1 MENEQDVTRRDFLK
15 TAAVAAAVSALP
27 GVGAPAILA
36 NPSPN
41 NVVNYGM
48 IGTGTEGCTL
58 LKFLAT
64 IPEGRCIATCDIYP
78 PNLKKGVETIGSN
91 PQTYDDYRRLLE
103 RKDLDAV
110 MVVTPL
116 NLHTQMVVDAL
127 SAGKHVFVE
136 KTMYFKEEE
145 EGQIRRAAQEHPQQA
160 LQVGLQRRSS
170 VLYQVAM
177 EMIRKGALGKVMFVR
192 ANWHRNSDWRRPV
205 PDPKYERLINWRM
218 YKEYSGGLLAEL
230 CSHQLDVANWA
241 FGAEP
246 ISVVATG
253 GIDYWKDGREV
264 CDNAQTIYEYTGG
277 RKFLWSGVLYN
288 EHFQFQEEIMGDLGT
303 LVITLGKG
311 MFYRERVAKVSKA
324 GLKENW
330 WAGATVANAATQE
343 GIPIFPERSARTE
356 TGFVDREILYAK
368 RWLASLGIY
377 KYEEAHDPWWSEM
390 SNFLATIREGKP
402 IIAPLEIG
410 VADAQGVIYGNR
422 AIEMGQKVFWPKK
435 QESEVRSQKT
445 EEKPQASGV

>member
-1 MENEQDVTRRDFLK
+1 MENQRDVTRRDFLK
-15 TAAVAAAVSALP
+15 TAAAVAAASTLP
-27 GVGAPAILA
+27 SVGAPAILA
-36 NPSPN
+36 NASPN

-58 LKFLAT
+58 LRFLAT
-64 IPEGRCIATCDIYP
+64 IPEGRCVATCDIYP

-91 PQTYDDYRRLLE
+91 PQTYDDYRKMLD

-136 KTMYFKEEE
+136 KTMYFKEDEE
-145 EGQIRRAAQEHPQQA
+145 ELIRKAAEEHPQQA

-218 YKEYSGGLLAEL
+218 YKEYSGGMMAEL
-230 CSHQLDVANWA
+230 TSHQIDVANWA

-246 ISVVATG
+246 ISVIATG
-253 GIDYWKDGREV
+253 DIDYWNDGREV
-264 CDNAQTIYEYTGG
+264 CDNVHAIYEYPGG
-277 RKFLWSGVLYN
+277 RKMIWSGVMCN
-288 EHFQFQEEIMGDLGT
+288 DHFDFSEQIMGDRGT
-303 LVITLGKG
+303 IVITVGKG
-311 MFYRERVAKVSKA
+311 LYYREQVAKVST
-324 GLKENW
+324 GNGKENW
-330 WAGATVANAATQE
+330 WAGATVSNQAAQA
-343 GIPIFPERSARTE
+343 GIPIFPEKGAMTDL
-356 TGFVDREILYAK
+356 GFMDREMRYAK
-368 RWLASLGIY
+368 HWLASMGIY
-377 KYEEAHDPWWSEM
+377 TYEEPHDPWWSEM
-390 SNFLATIREGKP
+390 YNFLLSVRDGKP
-402 IIAPLEIG
+402 IVAPYALG
-410 VADAQGVIYGNR
+410 KADALGVIYGNR
-422 AIEMGQKVFWPKK
+422 AVETGERVFWAGAEPQKAKETKK
-435 QESEVRSQKT
+435 GSR
-445 EEKPQASGV
+445 AA